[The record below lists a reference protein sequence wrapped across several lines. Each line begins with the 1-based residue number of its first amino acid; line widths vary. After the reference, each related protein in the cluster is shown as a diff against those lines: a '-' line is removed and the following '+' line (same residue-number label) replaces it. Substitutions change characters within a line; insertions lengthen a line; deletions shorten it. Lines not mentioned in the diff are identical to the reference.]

1 MVWSGSTGESNF
13 EFVVVTRPLYRECKM
28 RYGTFKR
35 PDFVRDK
42 NSTKYFEISFYLLDL
57 CLVFFIHLPE
67 NV

>member
-1 MVWSGSTGESNF
+1 
-13 EFVVVTRPLYRECKM
+13 M

-57 CLVFFIHLPE
+57 CLVFFIHLSE
-67 NV
+67 ECVTNLKLRKFTEMLKC

>member
-1 MVWSGSTGESNF
+1 
-13 EFVVVTRPLYRECKM
+13 M

-67 NV
+67 ECVTNLKLRKFTEMLK

>member
-1 MVWSGSTGESNF
+1 
-13 EFVVVTRPLYRECKM
+13 M

-57 CLVFFIHLPE
+57 CLVFFIHLSE
-67 NV
+67 ECVTNLKLRIFTEMLK

>member
-1 MVWSGSTGESNF
+1 
-13 EFVVVTRPLYRECKM
+13 M

-57 CLVFFIHLPE
+57 CLVFFIHIHLSE
-67 NV
+67 ECVTNLKLRKFTEMLK